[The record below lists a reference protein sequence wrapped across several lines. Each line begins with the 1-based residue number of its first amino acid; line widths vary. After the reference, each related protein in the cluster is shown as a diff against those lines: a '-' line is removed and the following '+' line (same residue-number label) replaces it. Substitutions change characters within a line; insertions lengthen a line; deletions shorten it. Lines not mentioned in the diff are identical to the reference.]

1 MLVFDFNIQR
11 SDPMKMM
18 LSLVTEASLI
28 LTFKNLLVQ
37 TQSAKEILLLK
48 KYCYSRNT
56 NFFFDVRILKVWWKQ
71 LKL

>member
-1 MLVFDFNIQR
+1 MMLVFDFNIQR

-37 TQSAKEILLLK
+37 TQSAQEILLLK
-48 KYCYSRNT
+48 KYKL
-56 NFFFDVRILKVWWKQ
+56 FF
-71 LKL
+71 